1 MVCPLD
7 WGLGHAS
14 RMLPVISRF
23 KKDGHRVIMAGT
35 GRSGELLRTTF
46 PELAFLRMPSP
57 DIRLRE
63 GKTLSLGLMLQIPGL
78 IGSVFR
84 EHRLVIKYVNEN
96 KIDIVVSDNRYGLFC
111 RSAYTVFVTH
121 QISPVL
127 PGLFRW
133 IEYPLYRIFRSI
145 IGLYDE
151 CWIPD
156 YEDSLNNLSGKLSH
170 RYPLPKNA
178 RFIGI
183 LSRFSYL
190 ETAPVDIPEN
200 HYHIVAVLSGPEPQ
214 ISVFE
219 KLVRIQL
226 RNIPKTALIIRGL
239 RGREKELPPA
249 TGKKLSLVSHLET
262 HRFACILRQADH
274 VLCRSGYSG
283 IMDLVALGIPAILV
297 PTPGQSEQEY
307 LSARLANKGWF
318 NVIRQEDLNL
328 SSLPEH
334 NAKLNVPDF
343 KGNLLQ
349 LQQQYFQDL
358 YSKYSSNG
366 KKPNHKT

>member
-14 RMLPVISRF
+14 RMLPVINRF
-23 KKDGHRVIMAGT
+23 IKDGHRVIMAGT

-57 DIRLRE
+57 EIKLWE
-63 GKTLSLGLMLQIPGL
+63 GQPLCLGLLLQIPGL
-78 IGSVFR
+78 IRSVFR
-84 EHRLVIKYVNEN
+84 EHGLVIKYVTEY

-111 RSAYTVFVTH
+111 KSAYTVFVTH

-133 IEYPLYRIFRSI
+133 LEYPLYRIFRSV

-156 YEDSLNNLSGKLSH
+156 YQASRYNLSGKLSH

-183 LSRFSYL
+183 LSRFSQL
-190 ETAPVDIPEN
+190 ETMPVNIQDN
-200 HYHIVAVLSGPEPQ
+200 HYHLVAVLSGPEPQ

-219 KLVRIQL
+219 KLVCTQL
-226 RNIPKTALIIRGL
+226 QNIPETAIVIRGM
-239 RGREKELPPA
+239 RGQENELSLKTPD
-249 TGKKLSLVSHLET
+249 KLSLIPHLET
-262 HRFACILRQADH
+262 LRFASILRQADY
-274 VLCRSGYSG
+274 VLCRSGYSS
-283 IMDLVALGIPAILV
+283 IMDLVALGIPAILI

-307 LSARLANKGWF
+307 LAASLARKGWF
-318 NVIRQEDLNL
+318 KVIHQKELNL
-328 SSLPEH
+328 SCLPEKS
-334 NAKLNVPDF
+334 AKWIVPDF
-343 KGNLLQ
+343 NQNALQ
-349 LQQQYFQDL
+349 SQQLHFQEL